1 MRVRYLI
8 MFLSVDGLMKL
19 CKDTHYV
26 DISPYADKPVPVIKS
41 LFKYW
46 LETAL
51 WHKPTVL
58 ILDNLH
64 ELLGTESEVCHISYL
79 LNAHSFFASQQ
90 SDSFRTRHITEI
102 FLSIYSSSARS
113 ASINCRGIIL
123 LATAPSSAA
132 LHPLIST
139 AHIFEE
145 VVNVTPPNKDARRD
159 VRAFHHFFTPCLRRY
174 LRSFRRLS
182 KTV

>member
-1 MRVRYLI
+1 
-8 MFLSVDGLMKL
+8 MFSSIDEFTHELREDI
-19 CKDTHYV
+19 HYV
-26 DISPYADKPVPVIKS
+26 DISPYADKPVPVIKA

-46 LETAL
+46 LETAI

-64 ELLGTESEVCHISYL
+64 ELLGTESEVCCILCLPNCAFIYTL
-79 LNAHSFFASQQ
+79 QQ

-102 FLSIYSSSARS
+102 FLSMFSPSARS
-113 ASINCRGIIL
+113 APMNCRGIIL

-132 LHPLIST
+132 LHPLIGS

-159 VRAFHHFFTPCLRRY
+159 VGFLVISLHR
-174 LRSFRRLS
+174 
-182 KTV
+182 V